1 MRNVPNIKRT
11 DGTEKKDFIYIYA
24 IYTYLFIIEN
34 LKKIK
39 SNEHFDIGNSKL
51 VELKIWVL
59 KILVI
64 FKEFFFKLDFGLIK
78 FW

>member
-51 VELKIWVL
+51 VELK
-59 KILVI
+59 
-64 FKEFFFKLDFGLIK
+64 F
-78 FW
+78 